1 MTDEQLKEAVEYF
14 KEHYQKNG
22 TSKSKFEVYI
32 CGYFHT
38 FPSQARF
45 IIEEMENI
53 GLISVSK
60 GNVCVK

>member
-1 MTDEQLKEAVEYF
+1 MTDEQLKEAVEF
-14 KEHYQKNG
+14 FTEHHQKNG
-22 TSKSKFEVYI
+22 TSKSKFETFI

-38 FPSQARF
+38 FPRQARF
-45 IIEEMENI
+45 IIEEMKNI

>member
-14 KEHYQKNG
+14 KEHYQQNG

-38 FPSQARF
+38 YPKHARF

-53 GLISVSK
+53 GIISVSK

>member
-38 FPSQARF
+38 FPRHARY

-53 GLISVSK
+53 GIISVSK

>member
-14 KEHYQKNG
+14 TKHYQKNG

-38 FPSQARF
+38 YPRHARF

-53 GLISVSK
+53 GIISVSK

>member
-1 MTDEQLKEAVEYF
+1 MSDQQLKDAVEFF
-14 KEHYQKNG
+14 KEQQHKNG
-22 TSKSKFEVYI
+22 TSKSKFETFI

-38 FPSQARF
+38 YPRNARF
-45 IIEEMENI
+45 IMEEMEYI